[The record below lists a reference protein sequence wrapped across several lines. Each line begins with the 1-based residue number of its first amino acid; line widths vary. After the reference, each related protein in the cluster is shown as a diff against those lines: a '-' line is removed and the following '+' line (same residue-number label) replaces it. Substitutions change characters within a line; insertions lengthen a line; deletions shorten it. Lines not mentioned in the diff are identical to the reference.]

1 MEELRS
7 TDVLDREIEIDAKKK
22 ADRILQRAR
31 EEEEKILSEVDA
43 RVEESYK
50 HAKAEYESRIL
61 QRQKNAQAYIPL
73 EKERFLVSYYDRK
86 VNTALNSFFDSMS
99 EDEFDALLASRLLQY
114 ESALSDKKLNVRFF
128 GLEKKSAEKIMG
140 GFAKNVSAFDK
151 IEFNQSRE
159 EACPGNEKHA
169 GLLICDKENTFTV
182 RLTMDELFRQI
193 KDKYSYELAASLFDG
208 RLPK

>member
-31 EEEEKILSEVDA
+31 EEEEKILSEVDE

-61 QRQKNAQAYIPL
+61 QRQKNAEAYIPL

-86 VNTALNSFFDSMS
+86 VNTALNNFFDSMS

-114 ESALSDKKLNVRFF
+114 ESALADKKLNVSFF

-151 IEFNQSRE
+151 IEFSQSRE

-182 RLTMDELFRQI
+182 
-193 KDKYSYELAASLFDG
+193 
-208 RLPK
+208 

>member
-22 ADRILQRAR
+22 ADKILQRAR

-99 EDEFDALLASRLLQY
+99 EDEFDALLASRL
-114 ESALSDKKLNVRFF
+114 
-128 GLEKKSAEKIMG
+128 
-140 GFAKNVSAFDK
+140 
-151 IEFNQSRE
+151 
-159 EACPGNEKHA
+159 
-169 GLLICDKENTFTV
+169 
-182 RLTMDELFRQI
+182 
-193 KDKYSYELAASLFDG
+193 
-208 RLPK
+208 